1 MNRIEL
7 KEKAKKIFLSR
18 YWLLVGIFAI
28 IMAITGAVAGF
39 SSGGS
44 SLSSGFSAVLRDNG
58 MSAEAG
64 VALALIICLVSLIV
78 CSLALIVS
86 IFGTNIISVGAA
98 NVGLR
103 AMRGEGYGIKDI
115 FSGFKKNVYFR
126 NVGGMAL
133 YTLFTGLAALVI
145 IIPGTLLSIALA
157 FLLSKLP
164 VWAFVILYTLYM
176 LILVAAALVP
186 SLIIQFGLSRVPY
199 LLAEDDSI
207 KPMAAIKMSWE
218 MMTGHKGEYFMLN
231 LSFLG
236 WELLNV
242 ITFGIT
248 GIFWSTPYMCLT
260 LAGYHD
266 ELVSGYEGAEVVP
279 EVIE

>member
-1 MNRIEL
+1 MDRVQL
-7 KEKAKKIFLSR
+7 KNKAKQVFLGR
-18 YWLLVGIFAI
+18 YWLLVGIYAI
-28 IMAITGAVAGF
+28 IAGITGAVAGF

-44 SLSSGFSAVLRDNG
+44 SLSSGFSGVLRDNG

-78 CSLALIVS
+78 CGLALIVS
-86 IFGTNIISVGAA
+86 IFGTNIISVGSA

-133 YTLFTGLAALVI
+133 FTLFSGLAALVI

-186 SLIIQFGLSRVPY
+186 TLIIQFGLSRVPY

-207 KPMAAIKMSWE
+207 KPMEAIKKSWRT
-218 MMTGHKGEYFMLN
+218 MTGHKGEYFMLR

-236 WELLNV
+236 WNLLNI

-248 GIFWSTPYMCLT
+248 GAFWSNPYINLT
-260 LAGYHD
+260 EAGYHD
-266 ELVSGYEGAEVVP
+266 EVMAAAEPEVIP

>member
-39 SSGGS
+39 SSGWS
-44 SLSSGFSAVLRDNG
+44 SMSSGFTRTLGDSG

-78 CSLALIVS
+78 CGLALIVS

-186 SLIIQFGLSRVPY
+186 SLIIQYGLSRVPY

-207 KPMAAIKMSWE
+207 RPMEAIKKSWE
-218 MMTGHKGEYFMLN
+218 MMTGHKGEYFMLR

-236 WELLNV
+236 WNLLNI

-248 GIFWSTPYMCLT
+248 GIFWSNPYMSLT

-266 ELVSGYEGAEVVP
+266 ELVSEY
-279 EVIE
+279 